1 MDLMHLV
8 DRLEELVAG
17 AQKMPIGN
25 RAILDRRRLL
35 DIIDQMRIAIPEEV
49 REAQEM
55 VGHRDEIAREAE
67 EEARIIIAR
76 AEEQAARL
84 VESHEITEGARRRA
98 EELAGQTEQRLQERI
113 EQANADIQ
121 GRIEQ
126 SRDLA
131 RQQMEAADEYAR
143 ELLSRLRRQL
153 EAFVR
158 SVDSGIRQLEP
169 EREAGAPPDSD
180 PRGSSFAPESDSPET
195 GFADEREFGDELLD
209 DDDAPEFRSPADA
222 DAGEEPRRQPV
233 PLYRQR
239 ANEPDEFENL
249 LRRRPGGGMPSS
261 SQRPLIDDFANPP
274 LDDDATTRGAEDDE
288 QS

>member
-55 VGHRDEIAREAE
+55 VLRRDEITREAE
-67 EEARIIIAR
+67 EESRIIVAR
-76 AEEQAARL
+76 AQEHAARL
-84 VESHEITEGARRRA
+84 IEAHEITEGARRRA
-98 EELAGQTEQRLQERI
+98 EELASHTEQRLEERVQ
-113 EQANADIQ
+113 QANADIQ
-121 GRIEQ
+121 ARMDQ
-126 SRDLA
+126 SRGLA
-131 RQQMEAADEYAR
+131 RQQMEAADDYAR
-143 ELLSRLRRQL
+143 ELLSRLGRQL

-169 EREAGAPPDSD
+169 DREPTAGSGLHEPLPADGD
-180 PRGSSFAPESDSPET
+180 DGAN
-195 GFADEREFGDELLD
+195 FADASEYDDIRSDDRGARAQPEAFDE
-209 DDDAPEFRSPADA
+209 
-222 DAGEEPRRQPV
+222 RRQPV

-239 ANEPDEFENL
+239 AEEPDEFENL
-249 LRRRPGGGMPSS
+249 LRRQSGGRMPAPSP
-261 SQRPLIDDFANPP
+261 RPLIDDFANPP
-274 LDDDATTRGAEDDE
+274 LDDDPTTLGSEDDD
-288 QS
+288 